1 MTQLSDSTNNT
12 FFDNPIIYHLIT
24 DRFLKGVPE
33 RSHSYGR
40 SSDDDGDV
48 GTFHGGDFRG
58 VTMKLKD
65 GWFSKLGVNGL
76 LISAPYEQIHG
87 WVPGG
92 NGEFKHY
99 AYHGYYA
106 LDYTVLDDNF
116 GTENDLK
123 ELIATAHGMGI
134 RVILDI
140 AMNHPGYE
148 DPQTLHDL
156 QIDVLRPNWEQASPA
171 NQRAYIDYESS
182 AFGAWWG
189 GDWVRAPI
197 LNYPEGGMDRLTKCL
212 WGLPDFRTESAKHVD
227 LPTFLQKKERT
238 KASHLSNTTVRGYL
252 IKWLTDWVRNY
263 GVDGFRCD
271 SAIHVELD
279 AWLELK
285 RASLHAL
292 NEWKVEH
299 SCEKVDES
307 PFWMMGEAF
316 GSGTSRNSYFLFGF
330 DSLLNFQFQH
340 DLRRASSLED
350 VFDPYAATLGGRPGY
365 NVVSFISSHDTELF
379 DRSDL
384 IRGGTALMLAPGGV
398 QIFYGDE
405 TGRALGRFTPGDPLQ
420 GTRSDMN
427 WDAID
432 THVLSHWQALGQFR
446 RRHIA
451 VARGKHRK
459 ISGTPYIFG
468 RMDEATGDKVV
479 IVIGAFG
486 EVAIPVDGYFSD
498 GEYVRDAYSGYVGRV
513 DSNLVTLLAGEVV
526 LLERVDARLET

>member
-171 NQRAYIDYESS
+171 NQRA
-182 AFGAWWG
+182 
-189 GDWVRAPI
+189 
-197 LNYPEGGMDRLTKCL
+197 
-212 WGLPDFRTESAKHVD
+212 
-227 LPTFLQKKERT
+227 
-238 KASHLSNTTVRGYL
+238 
-252 IKWLTDWVRNY
+252 
-263 GVDGFRCD
+263 
-271 SAIHVELD
+271 
-279 AWLELK
+279 
-285 RASLHAL
+285 
-292 NEWKVEH
+292 
-299 SCEKVDES
+299 
-307 PFWMMGEAF
+307 
-316 GSGTSRNSYFLFGF
+316 
-330 DSLLNFQFQH
+330 
-340 DLRRASSLED
+340 
-350 VFDPYAATLGGRPGY
+350 
-365 NVVSFISSHDTELF
+365 
-379 DRSDL
+379 
-384 IRGGTALMLAPGGV
+384 
-398 QIFYGDE
+398 
-405 TGRALGRFTPGDPLQ
+405 
-420 GTRSDMN
+420 
-427 WDAID
+427 
-432 THVLSHWQALGQFR
+432 
-446 RRHIA
+446 
-451 VARGKHRK
+451 
-459 ISGTPYIFG
+459 
-468 RMDEATGDKVV
+468 
-479 IVIGAFG
+479 
-486 EVAIPVDGYFSD
+486 
-498 GEYVRDAYSGYVGRV
+498 
-513 DSNLVTLLAGEVV
+513 
-526 LLERVDARLET
+526 